1 MGTIGA
7 ICCCEKQWKGKQKG
21 KHLHK
26 VAKMAAKNK
35 EKEEMCLSCDYN
47 QNCERS
53 GECTMVCNEDSISS
67 Q

>member
-1 MGTIGA
+1 MERQAKEQASSQG
-7 ICCCEKQWKGKQKG
+7 GKEG
-21 KHLHK
+21 SEY
-26 VAKMAAKNK
+26 K
-35 EKEEMCLSCDYN
+35 EKEEEMCLLYAYN